1 MYIFKKSLNKSNI
14 VETIE
19 SVENLRSIPEE
30 IKSTFLDVLY
40 EAQEEIIEDNETEI
54 TVNIKV
60 DDTHCDNDIDSDE
73 IIDIEDSIEQLSKG
87 RVDAEAKMEGFMHL
101 MSTSLNDILFSGIL
115 SSEVQDILETDIV
128 RILNEY
134 RVDHLF
140 ANTEEI
146 NTED

>member
-60 DDTHCDNDIDSDE
+60 DEDTHCYNDTDLDE
-73 IIDIEDSIEQLSKG
+73 IIDIEDIVDDEDIESKLDIIFNMSLDDLFESDDMFSEKTKELMSIDILNSLHTVELFNNTEKISIE
-87 RVDAEAKMEGFMHL
+87 E
-101 MSTSLNDILFSGIL
+101 
-115 SSEVQDILETDIV
+115 
-128 RILNEY
+128 
-134 RVDHLF
+134 
-140 ANTEEI
+140 
-146 NTED
+146 

>member
-19 SVENLRSIPEE
+19 SIENLKSIPEE

-60 DDTHCDNDIDSDE
+60 EEDAHCDNETDSDE
-73 IIDIEDSIEQLSKG
+73 IIDIEDVVDDEDIESKLD
-87 RVDAEAKMEGFMHL
+87 RIFNMSLDDLFESDDMFSEKTKEL
-101 MSTSLNDILFSGIL
+101 MSIDILNSLHSYELFSN
-115 SSEVQDILETDIV
+115 TDKIS
-128 RILNEY
+128 
-134 RVDHLF
+134 
-140 ANTEEI
+140 I
-146 NTED
+146 NK

>member
-19 SVENLRSIPEE
+19 SIENLKSIPEE

-60 DDTHCDNDIDSDE
+60 EEDAHSDKDTDSDE
-73 IIDIEDSIEQLSKG
+73 IIDIEDIVNDEDKESMFGII
-87 RVDAEAKMEGFMHL
+87 FN
-101 MSTSLNDILFSGIL
+101 MSLDDVFESDIFSEKTKELIVIDIFNSLHSYELFSN
-115 SSEVQDILETDIV
+115 TDKIS
-128 RILNEY
+128 
-134 RVDHLF
+134 
-140 ANTEEI
+140 I
-146 NTED
+146 NK

>member
-19 SVENLRSIPEE
+19 SIENLKSIPEE

-60 DDTHCDNDIDSDE
+60 EEDAHSDKDTDSDE
-73 IIDIEDSIEQLSKG
+73 IIDIEDIVNDEDKESMFGLI
-87 RVDAEAKMEGFMHL
+87 FN
-101 MSTSLNDILFSGIL
+101 MSLDDLFESDIFSEKTKELIVIDIFNSLHSYELFSN
-115 SSEVQDILETDIV
+115 TDKIS
-128 RILNEY
+128 
-134 RVDHLF
+134 
-140 ANTEEI
+140 I
-146 NTED
+146 NK